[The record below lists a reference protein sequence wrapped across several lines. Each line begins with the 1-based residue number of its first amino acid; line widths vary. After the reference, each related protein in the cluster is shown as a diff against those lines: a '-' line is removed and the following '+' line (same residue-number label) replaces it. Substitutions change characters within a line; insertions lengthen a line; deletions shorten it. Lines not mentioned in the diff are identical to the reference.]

1 MEILEFIFSSFWRF
15 LGIVIILDII
25 VSAITN
31 NSLFNI
37 KIKYGE
43 SNDKIAFH
51 PGYYIKEFIDYNGL
65 SIKDFAEQLGIDWLT
80 LNSIIRGEQNISF
93 EIAEKLSKTIGASAT
108 YWMNLQKGFDDLTKK
123 KS

>member
-1 MEILEFIFSSFWRF
+1 MEILEFIFSNLWHF
-15 LGIVIILDII
+15 LGIVLILGII
-25 VSAITN
+25 VSAITHT
-31 NSLFNI
+31 SLLNVTI
-37 KIKYGE
+37 EYGE

-65 SIKDFAEQLGIDWLT
+65 SIKDLAEQLGIDWIM
-80 LNSIIRGEQNISF
+80 LNSIILGEQNITF